1 MTTNFIDSFYF
12 QNYNIFKI
20 TRPIL
25 DGYLIHRFLK
35 WNVNIQNYLEIGIYK
50 GASFSIIAETNNKIN
65 CFLIEPTMND
75 FKNIIPKNLTK
86 NTTCFEQKSI
96 DVNWNSLPNFDL
108 ILWDGD
114 PNPPTPLDDIVKCV
128 SKSNDNTVLCL
139 SWIWYPGMDIVK
151 NFLKKEGWTQWLKSD
166 SIQLWSKKSLQ
177 PFINHLIYEK
187 NELFNFSKIH
197 KGNNDDDYKW
207 LLSSP
212 QCVYDNVQI
221 TEKYIRNED

>member
-1 MTTNFIDSFYF
+1 MMTNFVDSFYF
-12 QNYNIFKI
+12 QNYNIFKT

-35 WNVNIQNYLEIGIYK
+35 WNVNIQNYLEIGISK
-50 GASFSIIAETNNKIN
+50 GASFSIIAETNNKIK
-65 CFLIEPTMND
+65 CFLIDPTMND

-86 NTTCFEQKSI
+86 NTICFEQKMI

-108 ILWDGD
+108 IMLDYPIWD
-114 PNPPTPLDDIVKCV
+114 NPLDDIVKCV

-139 SWIWYPGMDIVK
+139 RRATYPGMDIVR
-151 NFLKKEGWTQWLKSD
+151 NFLKKEGWTQWLKLD
-166 SIQLWSKKSLQ
+166 HIQLWSKKSLQ
-177 PFINHLIYEK
+177 PFIDHLIYEK
-187 NELFNFSKIH
+187 NGLFNFSRIH

-207 LLSSP
+207 VISAP